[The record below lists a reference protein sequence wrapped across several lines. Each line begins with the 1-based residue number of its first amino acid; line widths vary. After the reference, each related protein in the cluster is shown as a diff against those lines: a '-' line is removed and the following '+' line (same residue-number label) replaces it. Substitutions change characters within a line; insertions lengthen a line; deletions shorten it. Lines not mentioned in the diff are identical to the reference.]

1 MKFRS
6 VKARLQL
13 AVIFAECKHGVTAF
27 DRRFRDAI
35 DHFPENPG
43 QVAVY
48 RDSMLPRVPPE
59 TRRMLVDAIALAM
72 T

>member
-1 MKFRS
+1 MKFREI
-6 VKARLQL
+6 KARLQL
-13 AVIFAECKHGVTAF
+13 AVVLAESKHGVLI

-59 TRRMLVDAIALAM
+59 TRRMLVDAIARAM